1 MRKIKTILL
10 LAAAVCFS
18 ASLFAQAKK
27 TAILASDPIGLKIKD
42 AVKDLL
48 VKEGFE
54 VVDLTG
60 SEHQNYVDVGFNL
73 GREMNDKKYDF
84 GFVFCGTGMGVNLV
98 ANKFKNVYCA
108 LCETEEAAKMARIVN
123 NANVLAMGGKFTD
136 EARAR
141 QIALAFIK
149 TEFSNDA
156 FLRGCYKRVQEKA
169 EEINK
174 INSQIK

>member
-60 SEHQNYVDVGFNL
+60 SEHQNYVDVGFNF

-108 LCETEEAAKMARIVN
+108 LCETEEAAKMRVATYERLDRYEIEVEGYTN
-123 NANVLAMGGKFTD
+123 DLATY
-136 EARAR
+136 E
-141 QIALAFIK
+141 IK
-149 TEFSNDA
+149 VA
-156 FLRGCYKRVQEKA
+156 
-169 EEINK
+169 
-174 INSQIK
+174 